1 MSQVGRKAGPGPPG
15 PAHRPPG
22 PGTFDDVA
30 GFRIGRGGRN
40 NRTPQGQQAPQGP
53 SYGRGGGQGPAQTGG
68 PSYGQPPYGRPPQ
81 ARPPQGRQ
89 AGGPSYGYPPAAQ
102 PPYPQ
107 PGQQYPQPGPQ
118 YGYPGPAGDGPEYF
132 GDDGHPHRAQAPHDP
147 YAADNPGHTQA
158 FSVDEAAGYTQG
170 ATYHAGSPAAPAAP
184 LGPPLHWKE
193 LLRGIVLS
201 PDATFLRMRDYT
213 MWVPAL
219 VVTFLYGLLAVFGF
233 DGARA
238 DAISATLS
246 NAVPIVLLTA
256 VVMVLGLFVLGVVT
270 HTLARQLGGD
280 GAWQPTVALSMLI
293 TALTDAPRLVFAM
306 FFGGDAGFVQIL
318 GWATWIAA
326 GALLTLMVSRSH
338 DLPWP
343 KALGASAIQLVALLS
358 IVKLGTF

>member
-15 PAHRPPG
+15 PAHRSPG

-30 GFRIGRGGRN
+30 GFRNGRGGRN
-40 NRTPQGQQAPQGP
+40 DRAPQGQQAPQGP
-53 SYGRGGGQGPAQTGG
+53 YGRPAPSYGQQGPSRGQQGQRHGQHPG
-68 PSYGQPPYGRPPQ
+68 PSYGN
-81 ARPPQGRQ
+81 
-89 AGGPSYGYPPAAQ
+89 PSAPQ

-107 PGQQYPQPGPQ
+107 QGQP
-118 YGYPGPAGDGPEYF
+118 YGYPGPADDGPEYF
-132 GDDGHPHRAQAPHDP
+132 GDDGGYPGGGRGHDP
-147 YAADNPGHTQA
+147 YAANNPGHTQA

-170 ATYHAGSPAAPAAP
+170 STYQAGSAAAPAAP

-193 LLRGIVLS
+193 LLKGIIFS
-201 PDATFLRMRDYT
+201 PDRTFLRMRDYT
-213 MWVPAL
+213 MWVPA
-219 VVTFLYGLLAVFGF
+219 VIVTFLYGLLAVFGF

-238 DAISATLS
+238 DAINATLS
-246 NAVPIVLLTA
+246 NAVPIVLITA
-256 VVMVLGLFVLGVVT
+256 IVMVLGLFILGVVT

-280 GAWQPTVALSMLI
+280 GAWQPTVGLSMLI
-293 TALTDAPRLVFAM
+293 TALTDTPRLVFAM
-306 FFGGDAGFVQIL
+306 FFGGDAGFVQLL
-318 GWATWIAA
+318 GWATWIGA

>member
-1 MSQVGRKAGPGPPG
+1 MSQVGRKAGPGAPG
-15 PAHRPPG
+15 PARRRPG

-30 GFRIGRGGRN
+30 GFRIGRGGRDD
-40 NRTPQGQQAPQGP
+40 RTPQGQQAPQGP
-53 SYGRGGGQGPAQTGG
+53 SYGHGQGHGHGRGPAQAGG
-68 PSYGQPPYGRPPQ
+68 PPYGQPSYGRP
-81 ARPPQGRQ
+81 
-89 AGGPSYGYPPAAQ
+89 GPSYGYPQAPQ

-107 PGQQYPQPGPQ
+107 PGRAHGH
-118 YGYPGPAGDGPEYF
+118 PGPADDGPEYF
-132 GDDGHPHRAQAPHDP
+132 GDGGHPGHGHGAHDP
-147 YAADNPGHTQA
+147 YAADNPGHTQV
-158 FSVDEAAGYTQG
+158 FSVDEAAGYTHG
-170 ATYHAGSPAAPAAP
+170 ATYHAGAATAPAAP

-193 LLRGIVLS
+193 LLKGIFLS
-201 PDATFLRMRDYT
+201 PDRTFLRMRDYT

-233 DGARA
+233 DGARQ
-238 DAISATLS
+238 DAISAPLAD
-246 NAVPIVLLTA
+246 AVPIVLITA

-280 GAWQPTVALSMLI
+280 GAWQPTVGLSMLI
-293 TALTDAPRLVFAM
+293 TALTDAPRLVVAM

-318 GWATWIAA
+318 GWATWVGA

-343 KALGASAIQLVALLS
+343 KALGAAAIQLVALLS